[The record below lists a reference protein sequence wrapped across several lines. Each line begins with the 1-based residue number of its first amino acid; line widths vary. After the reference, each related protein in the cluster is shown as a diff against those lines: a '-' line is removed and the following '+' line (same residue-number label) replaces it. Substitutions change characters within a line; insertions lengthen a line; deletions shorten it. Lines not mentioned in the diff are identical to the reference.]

1 MWETSTWQSLAT
13 LDSDS
18 GPVYSASYAPDAEF
32 IVTANGDGRTRI
44 YRCRFCASR
53 AKLALLADHHVSR

>member
-1 MWETSTWQSLAT
+1 MWSLSFSPGLAI
-13 LDSDS
+13 LDSDG
-18 GPVYSASYAPDAEF
+18 GPVYSASYAPDGEF

-53 AKLALLADHHVSR
+53 AKLALLAGHHVSR